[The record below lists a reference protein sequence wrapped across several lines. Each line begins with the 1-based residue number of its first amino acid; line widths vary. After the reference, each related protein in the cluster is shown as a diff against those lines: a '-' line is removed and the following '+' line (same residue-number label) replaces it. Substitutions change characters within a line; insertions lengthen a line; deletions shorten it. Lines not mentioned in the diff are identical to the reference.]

1 MQCIKPKCH
10 WERRERELCF
20 GRISIHSLPWAPW
33 TMQIEVSRIPED
45 STKLISS
52 IGTDP
57 SWPDWHLQWV
67 GDGSQSSEPDLDGS
81 SGGFRPKKPDLPN
94 PPNKTSKRRRKSGD
108 VWASQLLFG
117 HVWPSVT
124 EIRSNPH
131 SNMLKS
137 DESSRDLLK
146 LNQTLVSSTL
156 TRLNLVR
163 FQPNLGQISID
174 TMEYWP
180 NLVRSSQISAKI
192 WRNHKTR
199 NRPIITRNPIRPNPV
214 DLKLSMGWLRVEIFP
229 TREGRVESRLGTNLT
244 RPDPTRGHP

>member
-1 MQCIKPKCH
+1 MEYILEGIRVTLITPNLSTTSHTAAHFNSRLWIYDKQTRCCYEIAKKFCRESNFSHGHWLVKKKKDEAQMQCIKPKCH

-57 SWPDWHLQWV
+57 SWSDWHLQRV
-67 GDGSQSSEPDLDGS
+67 GDGSQSSVPDLDGS

-124 EIRSNPH
+124 
-131 SNMLKS
+131 
-137 DESSRDLLK
+137 
-146 LNQTLVSSTL
+146 
-156 TRLNLVR
+156 
-163 FQPNLGQISID
+163 
-174 TMEYWP
+174 
-180 NLVRSSQISAKI
+180 
-192 WRNHKTR
+192 
-199 NRPIITRNPIRPNPV
+199 
-214 DLKLSMGWLRVEIFP
+214 
-229 TREGRVESRLGTNLT
+229 
-244 RPDPTRGHP
+244 